1 MRGSTPPRYNRPD
14 QPAIRHTTHY
24 PENCAG
30 LGQTQ
35 RKPRKLS
42 LSQAL
47 RMTLIYHRH
56 NLTEELLAAF
66 FDVSQPT
73 VSRIITTIEKHSF
86 KY

>member
-1 MRGSTPPRYNRPD
+1 M
-14 QPAIRHTTHY
+14 
-24 PENCAG
+24 
-30 LGQTQ
+30 
-35 RKPRKLS
+35 
-42 LSQAL
+42 SQAL